1 MESKD
6 EFKIIGYFR
15 FLLIIRALAPLFF
28 MGITLWAVS
37 TPYLELS
44 AIGPLILIGLA
55 VWAFFEARSLFKWYN
70 FSLGIS
76 DQSLSVGS
84 KDYNWDQIDS
94 AWVQDAFQFQ
104 TYIQVTT
111 KEGEEIK
118 IPAVIQKNSFVR
130 NALEKRITNF
140 QIKAK

>member
-6 EFKIIGYFR
+6 EFKIIPYFR
-15 FLLIIRALAPLFF
+15 FLLIIRTLGPLAF

-44 AIGPLILIGLA
+44 AVGPLILLGLA

-70 FSLGIS
+70 FSVGIS
-76 DQSLSVGS
+76 DKTLSIGA
-84 KDYNWDQIDS
+84 KDYQWEDIES

-104 TYIQVTT
+104 TYIQLTT
-111 KEGEEIK
+111 KDGEEIK

-130 NALEKRITNF
+130 NALEKRIPDF